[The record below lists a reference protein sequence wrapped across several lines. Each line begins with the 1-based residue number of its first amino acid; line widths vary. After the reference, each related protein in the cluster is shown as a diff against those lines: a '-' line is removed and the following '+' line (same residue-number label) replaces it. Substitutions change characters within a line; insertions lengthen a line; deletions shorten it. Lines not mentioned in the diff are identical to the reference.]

1 MDRRS
6 CPLVWMGIMSFL
18 VVMVMTGWAAG
29 AEMLRVAP
37 LVHDCGV
44 IDEGTPAMMTVILE
58 NVSDREIHILNV
70 RTN

>member
-44 IDEGTPAMMTVILE
+44 IDEGTP
-58 NVSDREIHILNV
+58 R
-70 RTN
+70 

>member
-1 MDRRS
+1 
-6 CPLVWMGIMSFL
+6 
-18 VVMVMTGWAAG
+18 MVMTGWAAG